1 MASRPD
7 DAIELNEAGLKALA
21 HPLRGRLLAALR
33 TDGPATASQLAER
46 FVTNSGQTSY
56 HLRVLADAGFVEEEA
71 GRGTARERWWR
82 ARHRST
88 HIEARQ
94 FRGDPASQERLRWLM
109 GQAAALEDRWFQ
121 RWLDEMEDYPEPW
134 RDAADAS
141 DWQLRL
147 TPGQVEQLTEE
158 LAEVVTRY
166 ADAGEATGASAPD
179 AERVMVVV
187 RAFPAR
193 EVDLT

>member
-1 MASRPD
+1 MTHRSD
-7 DAIELNEAGLKALA
+7 DAIELDATGLKALA
-21 HPLRGRLLAALR
+21 HPVRARLLAALR
-33 TDGPATASQLAER
+33 SDGPATASQLAER
-46 FVTNSGQTSY
+46 FATNSGQTSY

-94 FRGDPASQERLRWLM
+94 FRGDPASEERLRWLM
-109 GQAAALEDRWFQ
+109 SQSAVLEDRLFQ
-121 RWLDEMEDYPEPW
+121 RWLDEMDDYPAAW

-147 TPGQVEQLTEE
+147 TPAQVERLADE
-158 LAEVVTRY
+158 LAEVVGRY
-166 ADAGEATGASAPD
+166 AAADAAAAATDPD

-193 EVDLT
+193 EVDLS